1 MSTGSP
7 TTAGAGAGADL
18 TDIDIFDPRWWVDGP
33 PYDLFRRM
41 RQDAP
46 VHWNRFPDGTGCW
59 TVFRHADVSAI
70 SHDSVTFS
78 SQRDGIFLHRDQVL
92 PLELMS
98 NMLLYMDP
106 PGHTR
111 YRKIL
116 AKAFTPAVVAQ
127 LEGAIRQRVTKTIDA
142 VIQDG
147 RCDFVEDIAVP
158 IPLGVLI
165 ELLGVPEIDTGQF
178 FDWTERVEQAVRAPE
193 PNAGADVFG
202 EMVTYLAQQI
212 ERQTR
217 EQIEDSLVMKMRR
230 AEVDGEQL
238 TELEIVTFFGLLAFA
253 GNDTTRN
260 TAATGMLALLQHPQ
274 ALQEL
279 YDDPS
284 LIPGAVE
291 EILRWTTVVQ
301 WFARTA
307 TRDVEID
314 GHHIAEGQKVVM
326 WYGSASRDE
335 ALFRD
340 PDTFDI
346 HREKSSHTAFGGGGR
361 HFCLGAN
368 LARLELRI
376 VFEEVLGR
384 MRDLE
389 LAGPIERIPA
399 NWAHGLF
406 RMPVRF
412 TPGPLGATPT
422 RAVSTP

>member
-1 MSTGSP
+1 MSSGTS
-7 TTAGAGAGADL
+7 TTTEAMVELADV
-18 TDIDIFDPRWWVDGP
+18 DIFDPRWWVDGP
-33 PYDLFRRM
+33 PFGLFKRM
-41 RQDAP
+41 RAQSP
-46 VHWNRFPDGTGCW
+46 VHWNRFPDGSGCW
-59 TVFRHADVSAI
+59 SAFSHADVSAT
-70 SHDSVTFS
+70 SHDSATYS

-106 PGHTR
+106 PAHTR

-116 AKAFTPAVVAQ
+116 AKAFTPATVNQ
-127 LEGAIRQRVTKTIDA
+127 LEGAIRRRVTKTLDK
-142 VIQDG
+142 VIEAG

-165 ELLGVPEIDTGQF
+165 ELLGVPDNDIAQV
-178 FDWTERVEQAVRAPE
+178 FDWTERTEQAVRAPE
-193 PNAGADVFG
+193 PNAGAEVFA
-202 EMVTYLAQQI
+202 EMVTFLAQQI
-212 ERQTR
+212 ERQTK
-217 EQIEDSLVMKMRR
+217 EQIEESLVMKMRR

-274 ALQEL
+274 ALRDL
-279 YDDPS
+279 YADPS
-284 LIPGAVE
+284 LIPTAVE

-307 TRDVEID
+307 TRDVEL
-314 GHHIAEGQKVVM
+314 GGQRIAEGDKIVM

-335 ALFRD
+335 ALFED

-346 HREKSSHTAFGGGGR
+346 HRAKSNHTAFGGGGR

-376 VFEEVLGR
+376 IFEEVLGR
-384 MRDLE
+384 LKNLQ
-389 LAGPIERIPA
+389 LAGEIDRIPA

-406 RMPVRF
+406 HLPVSF
-412 TPGPLGATPT
+412 DPGVVAS
-422 RAVSTP
+422 R